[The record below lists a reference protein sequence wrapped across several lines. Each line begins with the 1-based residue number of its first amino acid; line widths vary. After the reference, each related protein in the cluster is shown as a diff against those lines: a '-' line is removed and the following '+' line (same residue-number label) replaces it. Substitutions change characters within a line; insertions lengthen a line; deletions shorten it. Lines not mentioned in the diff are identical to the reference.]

1 MRLSALL
8 AATFAAFTAAVAGA
22 AAAPTVNLAPT
33 PIYSLTFQGSG
44 TEHQI
49 DQKQNIQD
57 DGTCDSAEH
66 VDVIAAMAWS
76 TTWLGFRTTTR
87 SALASPTRV
96 DGSRVAGAHVKDAC
110 GLPLDRA
117 PAGWASQTSCDEA
130 LVTAG
135 SPTLSSTARKDAIV
149 IAVTAS
155 PFAVPVT
162 AKCPLNVR
170 NDQLSAHVVV
180 TWTKLRALK
189 RRASLTFTVGTS
201 RPGLG
206 DTYSTTLDC
215 SVPTKP
221 YEGYRTADHCQDRL
235 SWSGTLTITRVA

>member
-1 MRLSALL
+1 MRLWVLL
-8 AATFAAFTAAVAGA
+8 TAAFAAITAVAAGA
-22 AAAPTVNLAPT
+22 VTAPRVRLAPT
-33 PIYSLTFQGSG
+33 PIYFLAFQGSG

-49 DQKQNIQD
+49 DEKQNIQD

-66 VDVIAAMAWS
+66 VDVNAKLAWS
-76 TTWLGFRTTTR
+76 TAWPGFRTATR
-87 SALASPTRV
+87 SALAPPTRV
-96 DGSRVAGAHVKDAC
+96 DGSRIAGAHVKDAC

-149 IAVTAS
+149 IAVTAP

-180 TWTKLRALK
+180 TLTKLRALK

-201 RPGLG
+201 RPGPG
-206 DTYSTTLDC
+206 DTYATSLDC

-221 YEGYRTADHCQDRL
+221 YEGYRTADHCQDQL
-235 SWSGTLTITRVA
+235 SWSGTLTVTRVA